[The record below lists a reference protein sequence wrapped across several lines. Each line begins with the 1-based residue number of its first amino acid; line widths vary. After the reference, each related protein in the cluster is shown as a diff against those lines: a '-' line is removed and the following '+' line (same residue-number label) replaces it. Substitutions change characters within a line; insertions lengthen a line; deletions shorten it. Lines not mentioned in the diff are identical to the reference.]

1 MYAMVY
7 TEVYVVRGMKSTWI
21 QSFKRIRASS
31 LKQTR
36 QYSQQSELESFP
48 PGYPLPG
55 LVLRCTHITNH
66 ATTSPPAR
74 VLRVPDAS
82 LVGVWV
88 SWEPCVNWTL

>member
-1 MYAMVY
+1 MGTADIVH
-7 TEVYVVRGMKSTWI
+7 VCDGVHRGVRRKGDEINMNSII
-21 QSFKRIRASS
+21 QKDSCV
-31 LKQTR
+31 Q
-36 QYSQQSELESFP
+36 